1 LMVSLVQLD
10 LLERKVPLDFLE
22 SVDLLVTSSLR
33 MVKLDPKESQE
44 SKVPRDLRE
53 PEAPLESEDPVDSRE
68 IHALLAK
75 RPKKEKRVTKGSTA
89 YLATQELQD
98 RQDQKELKEK
108 MENLDLREKLV
119 HKDPR
124 ANLVSEDEL
133 EIKEAEE
140 KRERV

>member
-1 LMVSLVQLD
+1 MIIIIIVVFQ
-10 LLERKVPLDFLE
+10 
-22 SVDLLVTSSLR
+22 DLLVTSSLR

-44 SKVPRDLRE
+44 SKAPRDPRE

-75 RPKKEKRVTKGSTA
+75 RPKKEKRVTKVSTA
-89 YLATQELQD
+89 YPVTQELPD
-98 RQDQKELKEK
+98 RQDQKELKGK

-124 ANLVSEDEL
+124 YVWEPLKSRLFSWISFINHM
-133 EIKEAEE
+133 
-140 KRERV
+140 